1 MTEIKEILPVLITY
15 MQSDDKR
22 VMEKACWM
30 FANMVN
36 YGSVDVLQQLIQTD
50 HCIEYFI
57 DAMKRIENE
66 EIGYLMMNALTK
78 CLDVESGLKEVYVN
92 KKLKEILEKNSHID
106 KSSTEY
112 ITLLRAFD
120 NVHNAEEDENNSMEN
135 NEFIEKKQKIEEEII
150 DLDSDSDSDSE

>member
-30 FANMVN
+30 FANIMDD
-36 YGSVDVLQQLIQTD
+36 GSDDVLQQLIQTD

-66 EIGYLMMNALTK
+66 EIGYLMINALVM
-78 CLDVESGLKEVYVN
+78 CMDVESGLKEVYVN

-106 KSSTEY
+106 KSSKGY
-112 ITLLRAFD
+112 QILL
-120 NVHNAEEDENNSMEN
+120 S
-135 NEFIEKKQKIEEEII
+135 K
-150 DLDSDSDSDSE
+150 L

>member
-1 MTEIKEILPVLITY
+1 MTEIKELLPVLVTY

-57 DAMKRIENE
+57 NTMKRIEDENV
-66 EIGYLMMNALTK
+66 GYFMIKALAT

-106 KSSTEY
+106 KSSKGY
-112 ITLLRAFD
+112 QILL
-120 NVHNAEEDENNSMEN
+120 S
-135 NEFIEKKQKIEEEII
+135 K
-150 DLDSDSDSDSE
+150 L

>member
-1 MTEIKEILPVLITY
+1 MTEIIEILPVLITY

-30 FANMVN
+30 FANMMN
-36 YGSVDVLQQLIQTD
+36 HGSVDVLQQLIQTD

-92 KKLKEILEKNSHID
+92 KKLKEILDKNSHID
-106 KSSTEY
+106 KCCIEY
-112 ITLLRAFD
+112 ITLLRAFANIH
-120 NVHNAEEDENNSMEN
+120 NVEEDENNSMEN

-150 DLDSDSDSDSE
+150 DLVSDSDSDSE